1 MEHRRVEWHHDHAE
15 EPVVLYSELGA
26 DRYETRKVQRYRDGR
41 LLRADAE
48 HETGE
53 IGLGEIPLGPIED
66 VAAQAEFS
74 ASLISRDEFEEV
86 WREARWSKKRGAT
99 RP

>member
-1 MEHRRVEWHHDHAE
+1 MEYWKVEWHHDHAE

-48 HETGE
+48 HETGQ
-53 IGLGEIPLGPIED
+53 IGLSEIPLGPIEE

-74 ASLISRDEFEEV
+74 ASLISRNEFEEA
-86 WREARWSKKRGAT
+86 WREAQWSRRRGAT